1 MDVIIVRRGCQERF
15 EQLREVF
22 SDEDVEVLWDRRAD
36 DRRHQEGE
44 VPLDRR
50 VRDRRRPP
58 PRSWTALDFIV
69 IPDRTATGANELEDQ
84 PSRTDT

>member
-15 EQLREVF
+15 EQLSQVFLGEEVT
-22 SDEDVEVLWDRRAD
+22 VLWDRRAG
-36 DRRHQEGE
+36 DRRNHEGD
-44 VPLDRR
+44 VSLDRR

-69 IPDRTATGANELEDQ
+69 SPDRSLAGKNDRTRTG
-84 PSRTDT
+84 T